1 MFIGSDQV
9 MELLLTLLVGLLI
22 LLGSSFAFIFKN
34 DKRFIDFSISLG
46 FGVMI
51 SLILFELI
59 PEVIELL
66 SIEKNI
72 VSTIFLTIIFIA
84 IGIIILKILDLFIPD
99 HDTKSVSNNLY
110 HIAIITSVS
119 LIIHNILEGMA
130 VYSSLVNSMKMGI
143 FVCVGVGVH
152 NIVLG
157 MVITSFFY
165 KFNKDKKKT
174 LLIMLGVSLSTFF
187 GGIIGLLIGNTNELI
202 EGIILAITLGMLIYI
217 TIFELLP
224 HIIHSKNKKD
234 SILGIIIGIIILIIS
249 LLFE

>member
-1 MFIGSDQV
+1 
-9 MELLLTLLVGLLI
+9 MELFLTLVVGLFI
-22 LLGSSFAFIFKN
+22 LLGTGFAFIFKN
-34 DKRFIDFSISLG
+34 DKKFIDCSTSLG

-59 PEVIELL
+59 PEVIEIF
-66 SIEKNI
+66 SNNQNI
-72 VSTIFLTIIFIA
+72 VCTIALTIIFVA
-84 IGIIILKILDLFIPD
+84 IGILILKILDLFIPD
-99 HDTKSVSNNLY
+99 HDNKSTSNKLY
-110 HIAIITSVS
+110 HIALITSIS

-130 VYSSLVNSMKMGI
+130 VYSTLVNSIKMGM
-143 FVCVGVGVH
+143 FVCLGVGVH

-165 KFNKDKKKT
+165 KFNNNKQKT
-174 LLIMLGVSLSTFF
+174 LLIMLLVSLSTFL
-187 GGIIGLLIGNTNELI
+187 GGILSLVIGTTSELI

-224 HIIHSKNKKD
+224 HIIQSKNKKN
-234 SILGIIIGIIILIIS
+234 SIIGITLGIIILIIS

>member
-1 MFIGSDQV
+1 
-9 MELLLTLLVGLLI
+9 MELFLTLVVGLFI
-22 LLGSSFAFIFKN
+22 LLGGSFAFIFKH
-34 DKRFIDFSISLG
+34 DKKFIDFSTSLG

-59 PEVIELL
+59 PEVIE
-66 SIEKNI
+66 
-72 VSTIFLTIIFIA
+72 IFSANNNVIHAIILTIIFVVL
-84 IGIIILKILDLFIPD
+84 GILILKTLDLFIPD
-99 HDTKSVSNNLY
+99 HDNKGSSSNLY

-119 LIIHNILEGMA
+119 LIIHNVLEGMA
-130 VYSSLVNSMKMGI
+130 VYSTLVNSIKMGI
-143 FVCVGVGVH
+143 FVCLGVGVH

-165 KFNKDKKKT
+165 KFNNNKKKT
-174 LLIMLGVSLSTFF
+174 LLIMLLVSLSTFL
-187 GGIIGLLIGNTNELI
+187 GGILALLIVNTSELI

-224 HIIHSKNKKD
+224 YIIESKNKKNN
-234 SILGIIIGIIILIIS
+234 IIGIILGIIILIIS

>member
-1 MFIGSDQV
+1 
-9 MELLLTLLVGLLI
+9 MELFLTLVVGLFI
-22 LLGSSFAFIFKN
+22 LFGSGFAFIFKN
-34 DKRFIDFSISLG
+34 DKKFIDFSTSLG

-59 PEVIELL
+59 PEVIEIF
-66 SIEKNI
+66 SDNQNI
-72 VSTIFLTIIFIA
+72 VRTIALTIIFVA
-84 IGIIILKILDLFIPD
+84 IGILILKILDLFIPD
-99 HDTKSVSNNLY
+99 HDNKSTSNKLY
-110 HIAIITSVS
+110 HIALITSIS

-130 VYSSLVNSMKMGI
+130 VYSTLVNSIKMGI
-143 FVCVGVGVH
+143 FVCLGVGVH

-165 KFNKDKKKT
+165 KFNNNKQKT
-174 LLIMLGVSLSTFF
+174 LLIMLLVSLSTFL
-187 GGIIGLLIGNTNELI
+187 GGILSLVIGTTSELI

-224 HIIHSKNKKD
+224 HIIQSKNKKN
-234 SILGIIIGIIILIIS
+234 SIIGITLGIIILIIS